1 MGEDFKKQSGAE
13 RRHRKTPEERRAIIA
28 ALAGVLEAQPD
39 VRFAYLYGSFLEDL
53 PFHDVDVAV
62 YLEEGTDF
70 TDRALELAGAAERA
84 LREAGHPLPVD
95 VRVLNNAPLGFRYSV
110 FRGHLLISRD
120 EDLRVREVV
129 WTVTRYLDAK
139 PLIRAAL
146 KEAITSW
153 AWTNR

>member
-1 MGEDFKKQSGAE
+1 MVEP
-13 RRHRKTPEERRAIIA
+13 RRHKTPEERRVIIA
-28 ALAGVLEAQPD
+28 TLQGVLEAQPD

-62 YLEEGTDF
+62 YLEDGVDF
-70 TDRALELAGAAERA
+70 TDRALELAEVAERA

-95 VRVLNNAPLGFRYSV
+95 VRVLNPAPLGFRYHV
-110 FRGHLLISRD
+110 FRGQLLLSRE

-129 WTVTRYLDAK
+129 QTLTRYLDVK

-146 KEAITSW
+146 REAMTSW
-153 AWTNR
+153 A